1 MPTLIDFAEQFSQ
14 RLHQNPRLDSASRVT
29 QFVAEVQASGEDL
42 GKWDEDT
49 WILALRKLGLSDS
62 QIAVAL
68 EDVAS
73 WGVVDND
80 VWE

>member
-1 MPTLIDFAEQFSQ
+1 MATLIDFAEQFAK
-14 RLHQNPRLDSASRVT
+14 RLHQNPRLDASSRVT
-29 QFVAEVQASGEDL
+29 QFVSEVQASGEDL

-49 WILALRKLGLSDS
+49 WILALRKLGLSDD
-62 QIAVAL
+62 QIAAAL

-73 WGVVDND
+73 WGVVDNY